1 MMGFLDDELGD
12 RERREFLER
21 CYADAELAAELAQ
34 YRRLVEIT
42 NSMRLREP
50 EDYEYE
56 RIFSRVAARVERHL
70 GLVFLGVGTLI
81 IGVWSL
87 VEIFFSSMRMPYKI
101 GFGIALLGA
110 SLLVSSVVR
119 VWVRLRRLDR
129 YQGVCR

>member
-1 MMGFLDDELGD
+1 MMGFLDDELED
-12 RERREFLER
+12 QERREFLER
-21 CYADAELAAELAQ
+21 CYADGELAAELAQ

-50 EDYEYE
+50 EDFEYE
-56 RIFSRVAARVERHL
+56 RIFSRVTARVERRL
-70 GLVFLGVGTLI
+70 GLVLLGVGVLI
-81 IGVWSL
+81 IAVWTL
-87 VEIFFSSMRMPYKI
+87 VEIFFSSMRMPYKV